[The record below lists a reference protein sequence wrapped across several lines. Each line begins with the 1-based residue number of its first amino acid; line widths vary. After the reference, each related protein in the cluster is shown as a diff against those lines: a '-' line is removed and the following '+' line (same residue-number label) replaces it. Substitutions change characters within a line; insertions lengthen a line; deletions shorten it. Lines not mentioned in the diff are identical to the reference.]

1 MYIFEPKSY
10 FPKPNQVLFLLKTNQ
25 TATDSQHEPHDDK
38 VGVCLFVLV
47 TVKPNVKHL
56 VSSPHVIPRLRFYSL
71 PELPVIGPKV

>member
-38 VGVCLFVLV
+38 VGVCLFVLGTVIQDVYV
-47 TVKPNVKHL
+47 TRVVCQN
-56 VSSPHVIPRLRFYSL
+56 LRPFFPTDSL
-71 PELPVIGPKV
+71 